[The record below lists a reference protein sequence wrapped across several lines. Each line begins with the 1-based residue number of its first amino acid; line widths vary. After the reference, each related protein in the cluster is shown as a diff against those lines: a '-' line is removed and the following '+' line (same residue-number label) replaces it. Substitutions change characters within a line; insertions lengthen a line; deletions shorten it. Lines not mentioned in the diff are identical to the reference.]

1 MPSELH
7 SDTVIYGFE
16 ILPAPYALAHYRIQ
30 RGFKP
35 EHQNNIRIL
44 LTDTLADELVGTKIN
59 PINKLDYEKA
69 DAQQG
74 IQNKFKFIFGNPPS
88 SDPKKTSQRSLINN
102 CMDDFRPDESQRRS
116 RQNTQKALQ
125 NEAYRF

>member
-59 PINKLDYEKA
+59 PINKLDYEK
-69 DAQQG
+69 QMR
-74 IQNKFKFIFGNPPS
+74 NKVF
-88 SDPKKTSQRSLINN
+88 KTSLNSFLVIHL
-102 CMDDFRPDESQRRS
+102 P
-116 RQNTQKALQ
+116 LP
-125 NEAYRF
+125 